1 MDEVY
6 IDIRKENAWIRKY
19 FNTDFVSIETLL
31 ATIEDLDDEIEH
43 WKEKYEDLEEDLR
56 DNYRPIPYAEQVGV
70 SDRDFIES
78 SAYRW

>member
-31 ATIEDLDDEIEH
+31 ATIEDLDGEVDH
-43 WKEKYEDLEEDLR
+43 WKEKYQDLEEDLR
-56 DNYRPIPYAEQVGV
+56 DNYRPIPYSEQVCV
-70 SDRDFIES
+70 YDRDFI
-78 SAYRW
+78 

>member
-31 ATIEDLDDEIEH
+31 ATIEDLDAAIEN

-56 DNYRPIPYAEQVGV
+56 ENYKPIPYAEQVCV
-70 SDRDFIES
+70 SDRDFI
-78 SAYRW
+78 

>member
-19 FNTDFVSIETLL
+19 FTADFVSIEQLL
-31 ATIEDLDDEIEH
+31 ATIEDLDSTIEH

-56 DNYRPIPYAEQVGV
+56 ENYRPIPYAEQVCV
-70 SDRDFIES
+70 SDRDFI
-78 SAYRW
+78 